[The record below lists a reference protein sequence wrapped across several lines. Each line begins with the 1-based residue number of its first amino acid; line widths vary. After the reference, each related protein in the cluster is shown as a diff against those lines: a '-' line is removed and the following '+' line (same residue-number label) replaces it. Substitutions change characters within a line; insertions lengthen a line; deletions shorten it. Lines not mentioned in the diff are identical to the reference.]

1 MTTNWDRRR
10 EKNEEEGR
18 KNEEK
23 GRKIEEKGRKNEE
36 KGRKNEVSVTGSL
49 DTHGHDWH

>member
-18 KNEEK
+18 KN
-23 GRKIEEKGRKNEE
+23 EEKGRKNEE